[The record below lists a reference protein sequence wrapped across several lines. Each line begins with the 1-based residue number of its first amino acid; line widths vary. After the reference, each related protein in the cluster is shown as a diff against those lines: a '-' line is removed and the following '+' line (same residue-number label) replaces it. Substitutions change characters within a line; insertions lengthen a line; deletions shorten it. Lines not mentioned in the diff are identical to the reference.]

1 MNSGDFLLLDC
12 VWLDEWSGLIG
23 TSISMTYGVWD
34 ELVMHHLMWDKV
46 VPQTKQALSD
56 YA

>member
-34 ELVMHHLMWDKV
+34 ELVMHHLM
-46 VPQTKQALSD
+46 
-56 YA
+56 